1 MSETIVILDPITA
14 DRAERLR
21 SLLPPGMILT
31 HATARGD
38 EHLKEI
44 IADADYAISGQ
55 VGVSGDVLK
64 AARKLKLLHKWGV
77 GVDNLDVDTARA
89 LGIKVARTTGSNA
102 VPVAEYTLGLTIAAL
117 RGLAIGHAE
126 LKKGNWRGLTAQ
138 GMDTF
143 MLSGKTVGI
152 IGFGAIGQQ
161 VARLL
166 KGFGCTILYSKRH
179 PLSAEVEADL
189 GARFATLAEIYAQAD
204 VITLNCPLTPET
216 AGLIDRTALK
226 AMKKT
231 AVLVNV
237 ARGGIVV
244 EPDLIEALKARE
256 IHAAAF
262 DVFEIEPLPS
272 DSPLL
277 QLDNL
282 VVTPHLASLASDNFE
297 KTVNQ
302 MFGNIARVSRGEPVP
317 ERDIVA

>member
-1 MSETIVILDPITA
+1 MSETIVILDAITA

-31 HATARGD
+31 HANARGD

-166 KGFGCTILYSKRH
+166 KGFGCTILYSKRQR
-179 PLSAEVEADL
+179 LTADEEASL
-189 GARFATLAEIYAQAD
+189 GARVATLAEIYAQAD

-216 AGLIDRTALK
+216 AGLIDRAALK

-262 DVFEIEPLPS
+262 DVFEIEPLPV

>member
-1 MSETIVILDPITA
+1 MSETIVILDAITA

-31 HATARGD
+31 HANARGD

-179 PLSAEVEADL
+179 PLSAEEEADL

-244 EPDLIEALKARE
+244 EPDLIDALKARE